1 MARWLTAPLIALLA
15 ILALGVLGLQLV
27 IVPLAAAEFGR
38 EFPELESLIAPF
50 GVAAITAGVFV
61 QIGLFCIA
69 RLAVLARGDRIFD
82 PRAFAWVRGLMAC
95 IAGASLVVAAVFAT
109 LTFGVGGNPPLLAF
123 GMIGVMLIGV
133 TLLLLLLVLTRLL
146 RQASAAR
153 AELAEVV

>member
-1 MARWLTAPLIALLA
+1 MARWLTAPLLALLA
-15 ILALGVLGLQLV
+15 LLALGVLGLQLV

-38 EFPELESLIAPF
+38 EFPELESLIVPF
-50 GVAAITAGVFV
+50 GVAAVAAGVFV
-61 QIGLFCIA
+61 QLGLLCIA

-82 PRAFAWVRGLMAC
+82 PRAFAWVRGLMVC
-95 IAGASLVVAAVFAT
+95 IAGATLVVAAVSAT
-109 LTFGVGGNPPLLAF
+109 LSFGVGGNPPLLAF
-123 GMIGVMLIGV
+123 AMIGVMLVGV